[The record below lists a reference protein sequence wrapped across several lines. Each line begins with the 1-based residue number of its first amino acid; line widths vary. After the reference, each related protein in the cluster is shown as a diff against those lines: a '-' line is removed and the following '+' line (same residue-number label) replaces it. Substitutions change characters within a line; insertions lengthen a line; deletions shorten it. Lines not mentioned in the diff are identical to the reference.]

1 MSETYNPAMS
11 DDGARKRGLGRGLAA
26 LLGDDA
32 ADFADLGRDHAARSV
47 PIEKL
52 RPNRF
57 QPRRHWDAE
66 ALQALAQSVGARG
79 VLQPIL
85 VRPVAD
91 QTGSYEIIAGER
103 RWRAAQLARL
113 HEVPVVVKDVSD
125 GDSLELALI
134 ENVQRQDLAP
144 LEEAGGYQRLIDE
157 FRYTQGQL
165 ATAVGKSRPHIAN
178 TLRLLGL
185 PDPVKAMIDDGR
197 LTAGHGRALLNAPDP
212 VNLAEQVVNRQLN
225 VRQTE
230 RLVQVS
236 RQRPSVRRTRPG
248 KSADVLSL
256 ERELSQRLGLR
267 VAVEDRGGKGE
278 VVIRYAS
285 TEQLDGLLRRL
296 GYTR

>member
-1 MSETYNPAMS
+1 MM
-11 DDGARKRGLGRGLAA
+11 
-26 LLGDDA
+26 
-32 ADFADLGRDHAARSV
+32 
-47 PIEKL
+47 
-52 RPNRF
+52 
-57 QPRRHWDAE
+57 
-66 ALQALAQSVGARG
+66 
-79 VLQPIL
+79 
-85 VRPVAD
+85 
-91 QTGSYEIIAGER
+91 
-103 RWRAAQLARL
+103 
-113 HEVPVVVKDVSD
+113 
-125 GDSLELALI
+125 
-134 ENVQRQDLAP
+134 
-144 LEEAGGYQRLIDE
+144 
-157 FRYTQGQL
+157 
-165 ATAVGKSRPHIAN
+165 
-178 TLRLLGL
+178 RLLGL

-230 RLVQVS
+230 RLVQVT

-248 KSADVLSL
+248 KSADVLAL